1 MVVVCVLFVYYF
13 KKLPAFFFLSPE
25 LLCHCIFPPHS
36 FSTFYHAH
44 FCATTLVLPL
54 ILEQI
59 SKQGKLQGQ
68 KMGYIIIKGPK
79 RT

>member
-13 KKLPAFFFLSPE
+13 KKLPAFFFSPQS
-25 LLCHCIFPPHS
+25 CCTIVYSHHS

-44 FCATTLVLPL
+44 FRATTLVLPL